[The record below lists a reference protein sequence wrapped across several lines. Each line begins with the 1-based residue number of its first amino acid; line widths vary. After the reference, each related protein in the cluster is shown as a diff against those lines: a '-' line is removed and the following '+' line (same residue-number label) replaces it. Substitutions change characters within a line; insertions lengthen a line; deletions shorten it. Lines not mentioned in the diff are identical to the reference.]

1 MNKLE
6 YAKFMLRNAEIN
18 LRENDRDVEV
28 NRRQYDELVAER
40 KELIRSVEKYRRDIK
55 LLEGD

>member
-18 LRENDRDVEV
+18 FAENDRDIEV
-28 NRRQYDELVAER
+28 NRRQYDKLVAER
-40 KELIRSVEKYRRDIK
+40 KDLIRSIEGYKRDIK
-55 LLEGD
+55 LLEGE

>member
-18 LRENDRDVEV
+18 LRENDHDIEV

-40 KELIRSVEKYRRDIK
+40 KDLIRSIEGYRRDIK

>member
-18 LRENDRDVEV
+18 FAENDRDIAI
-28 NRRQYDELVAER
+28 NRRQYDKLVAER
-40 KELIRSVEKYRRDIK
+40 KDLIRSIEGYKRDIK
-55 LLEGD
+55 ILEGD

>member
-6 YAKFMLRNAEIN
+6 YTKFMLRSAEIN
-18 LRENDRDVEV
+18 FAENDRDIEV

-40 KELIRSVEKYRRDIK
+40 KELIRSIEGYKRDIK
-55 LLEGD
+55 LLEGE

>member
-18 LRENDRDVEV
+18 FAENDRDIAV
-28 NRRQYDELVAER
+28 NLRQYGELVAER
-40 KELIRSVEKYRRDIK
+40 KELIRSIEGYRRDIK

>member
-18 LRENDRDVEV
+18 FAENDRDIEV

-40 KELIRSVEKYRRDIK
+40 KELIRSIECYRRDIK
-55 LLEGD
+55 LLEGE